1 MTEEAMTELKDGLN
15 RRDILK
21 AGFAGMLGV
30 LPILALAP
38 VAEARSYA
46 LPDTGTFGITFRNQ
60 HTGEGFSGVYRV
72 GNKYLPEAFDE
83 INTILRDFRTGD
95 VFPVDP
101 RVVDIMYMLRR
112 KTDKNNVVLEVLSGY
127 RSPRTNDRL
136 RRATEGV
143 ANHSLH
149 LTGQAVDLRMPGYS
163 TRKLRDVAVR
173 LRAGGVGYYA
183 DSNFV
188 HVDTGKVRTW

>member
-1 MTEEAMTELKDGLN
+1 MTEETTTELKEGLN

-21 AGFAGMLGV
+21 AGFAGMLGI
-30 LPILALAP
+30 LPVLALAP
-38 VAEARSYA
+38 VAEAKSYG

-72 GNKYLPEAFDE
+72 GNKYLPESFDQ
-83 INTILRDFRTGD
+83 INSVLRDFRTGD

-112 KTDKNNVVLEVLSGY
+112 KTDKNSTVLEVLSGY
-127 RSPRTNDRL
+127 RSPRTNDML
-136 RRATEGV
+136 RRTGEGV
-143 ANHSLH
+143 ASHSLH

-188 HVDTGKVRTW
+188 HVDTGKIRTW